1 MIAEKHKISF
11 LSLQTVLLGDA
22 AHTMSPVLGQGLNAG
37 LEDVAVFADCLQQH
51 HGNVDTALPAYN
63 TRRLP
68 DVQAIMTVNEVV
80 ASSDVGL
87 SVQVHCVCLLIL
99 GCLSRYNV
107 LDLLACHACLPFPSP
122 LALSACRFCLPFPL
136 LLPFLLAFLLACLLA
151 RVLACLP
158 SFPSL
163 PFLCSFPSRLA
174 LPACLSAC
182 VFAFLLAFLPFCLP
196 ISLPAC
202 LACLAY
208 FVFFCLLDLLAC
220 LLLVPEA
227 G

>member
-1 MIAEKHKISF
+1 
-11 LSLQTVLLGDA
+11 
-22 AHTMSPVLGQGLNAG
+22 MSPVLGQGLNAG

-107 LDLLACHACLPFPSP
+107 LDLLAYHA
-122 LALSACRFCLPFPL
+122 CLPFPL
-136 LLPFLLAFLLACLLA
+136 LLSCLLALSACLSLSSCPFCLPFLLACLLA

-174 LPACLSAC
+174 LPACLSAG
-182 VFAFLLAFLPFCLP
+182 VFAFLLVFLPFCLP

-220 LLLVPEA
+220 LLLVSKA
-227 G
+227 GRI